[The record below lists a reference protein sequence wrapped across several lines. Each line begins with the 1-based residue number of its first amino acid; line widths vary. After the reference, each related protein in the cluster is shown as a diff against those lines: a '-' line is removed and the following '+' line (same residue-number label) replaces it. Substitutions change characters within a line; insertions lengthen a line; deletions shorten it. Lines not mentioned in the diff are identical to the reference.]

1 MENELS
7 DICGDAVLQALK
19 QEVAYCTETLVFT
32 SITAWC
38 HTLVDSHHHKSM
50 KTFIQIKKLL
60 TFFSWTSPLSMST
73 RSLPYR
79 LSLCLMQSATVF
91 RCTARDSSSRSVAAF
106 SSLNF
111 AISFLTDNRHCSS
124 TSCHRD
130 TSVTLGRKYIWIEHV
145 TSAISNN
152 LKWEFKWSLPYG
164 IESGAS
170 TVMPTML

>member
-1 MENELS
+1 MWYLWGCSTAGTEARGSILHWNI
-7 DICGDAVLQALK
+7 DFHFH
-19 QEVAYCTETLVFT
+19 YCMVSHT
-32 SITAWC
+32 SILASPWK
-38 HTLVDSHHHKSM
+38 HENFHINKR
-50 KTFIQIKKLL
+50 KLL

-79 LSLCLMQSATVF
+79 LSLCLMQFATVF

-111 AISFLTDNRHCSS
+111 AVSFLTDNRHCSS

-130 TSVTLGRKYIWIEHV
+130 TSVTLGRKYIWSEHM

-152 LKWEFKWSLPYG
+152 LEWEFKWSHPF
-164 IESGAS
+164 E
-170 TVMPTML
+170 